1 MDLGKML
8 EEVLERHGFAMPSG
22 SGVARRELSDAAEE
36 FLRAVREAEATGAA
50 NPVGEGAGPA
60 SGSGPQQ

>member
-8 EEVLERHGFAMPSG
+8 EEALERHGFAMPSG

-36 FLRAVREAEATGAA
+36 FLQAVRKAEASAA
-50 NPVGEGAGPA
+50 SVPAGDEDARP
-60 SGSGPQQ
+60 SPDVTD